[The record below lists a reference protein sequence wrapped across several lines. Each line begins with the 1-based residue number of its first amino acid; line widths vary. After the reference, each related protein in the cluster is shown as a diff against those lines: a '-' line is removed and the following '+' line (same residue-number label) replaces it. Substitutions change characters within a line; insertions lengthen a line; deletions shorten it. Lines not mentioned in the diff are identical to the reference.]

1 MRYVIVGLG
10 GIGGTLAGLLH
21 ETGSDV
27 VGVARAGPHLDALQ
41 QHQSMTVRA

>member
-27 VGVARAGPHLDALQ
+27 VGVARAGPHLDALK
-41 QHQSMTVRA
+41 HQSMTVRA